1 MSGRGVILVV
11 DDDPDVR
18 ALVSDLLVDEG
29 YEVEALERAAPVLGR
44 VEEGGVDLL
53 LLDLMLPDADGLDL
67 TMQLRDRR
75 GLGLIILSGK
85 SETDERIIG
94 LELGADDYVTKPF
107 EPRELLARVR
117 SVMRRLGRSGGDPDA
132 EAAYLFD
139 GLRLDPVARALS
151 GRDGRPI
158 ALSNSEY
165 SLLLAF
171 VRHPNQVLSREKL
184 LELTHQAY
192 MPAFDRSI
200 DVRIGRLRKKI
211 EPDPREPDLI
221 KTVRHIGYIFATRIE
236 LEGEE

>member
-1 MSGRGVILVV
+1 MSGRGTILVV
-11 DDDPDVR
+11 DDDPEVR
-18 ALVSDLLVDEG
+18 ALVRDLLVDEG
-29 YEVEALERAAPVLGR
+29 YEVEALERAGPVLGR

-53 LLDLMLPDADGLDL
+53 LLDLMLPDADGL
-67 TMQLRDRR
+67 
-75 GLGLIILSGK
+75 
-85 SETDERIIG
+85 
-94 LELGADDYVTKPF
+94 
-107 EPRELLARVR
+107 
-117 SVMRRLGRSGGDPDA
+117 
-132 EAAYLFD
+132 
-139 GLRLDPVARALS
+139 RLDPVARALS
-151 GRDGRPI
+151 GRDGQPI

>member
-1 MSGRGVILVV
+1 MNGRGNILVV
-11 DDDPDVR
+11 DDDPEVT
-18 ALVSDLLVDEG
+18 ALVRDLLVDEG
-29 YEVEALERAAPVLGR
+29 YEVETLGRAAPVLGR
-44 VEEGGVDLL
+44 IEAGGVDLL
-53 LLDLMLPDADGLDL
+53 VLDLMLPDADGLDL

-117 SVMRRLGRSGGDPDA
+117 SVMRRLGRAGDTDVEP
-132 EAAYLFD
+132 AYLFD
-139 GLRLDPVARALS
+139 GLRLDPVARALT
-151 GRDGRPI
+151 GRDGQAVP
-158 ALSNSEY
+158 LSNSEY

-200 DVRIGRLRKKI
+200 DVRIGRLRKKV
-211 EPDPREPDLI
+211 EPDARDPDLI
-221 KTVRHIGYIFATRIE
+221 KTVRHVGYIFSTRVA